1 MPRENEDEMDE
12 DDEEDESAA
21 SNASML
27 VDFTEVMK
35 MGVFV
40 QARSS
45 FFAVVSPSPSVEPLP
60 FCLVLFCARDSSS
73 HERVYPR
80 FAASHDVCGIDPRP
94 PGQARLGCRP

>member
-1 MPRENEDEMDE
+1 MPREEGEGEDE
-12 DDEEDESAA
+12 EEDEEETGA

-45 FFAVVSPSPSVEPLP
+45 FHTAVSPLALLPSVSLC
-60 FCLVLFCARDSSS
+60 FVHAFLVPSSKCT
-73 HERVYPR
+73 R
-80 FAASHDVCGIDPRP
+80 FAHPGIYALSKNNPSFMR
-94 PGQARLGCRP
+94 ARYD